1 MKIDV
6 KKNDLTKDEILDIL
20 AKRRT
25 SIRVYDKY
33 DVKLDK
39 NKWGYATLVKS
50 NSVKKM
56 FCFCKDSK
64 GAEIKTKMCPHCGAG
79 IYLSPMGIESKEYA
93 AKRKEDAK
101 NYNSNSYFDPEGS
114 GSKSTYSENGFYIT
128 PHPDFSYGVIIR
140 KFKIALSY
148 AKEELNITSSF
159 DYVVE
164 IVPGEFYKATKKT
177 KSGYVDCD
185 MFEALNINTHTM
197 KYSVPILFKDAENL
211 LSFMDK
217 NADFTKRT
225 AFKEVY
231 YNFDEKITPNSF
243 FMLYMYLYSQYPAIE
258 LLAKMNYTSLIIKC
272 INRVGTAW
280 CKESIK
286 EEAEKLSRVFNP
298 HAATG
303 HLSLCIPKYIGDFL
317 NKVDADVSE
326 YMFWGDIYEY
336 DPLSKE
342 NFEKIINSDYYQ
354 SFRGSLDGIPNLL
367 KYGYKTNKLF
377 NYLVKETLSTKVDK
391 MDKMINE
398 GMDSFDYDDDEY
410 GFYWELNENTD
421 EIGIFANNVILLKD
435 YHNMIEL
442 MKTEQELYPSNILD
456 VHDKTMKAYRLVK
469 DKVKNKKLLEI
480 AKELKKHIP
489 ESDDYTIVC
498 PENTNDFVNEGTRQ
512 HNCVAS
518 YVSDVAS
525 NKCAIFFVRRKDDV
539 DKNYITAEYRH
550 GNLYQIKEK
559 NNQSV
564 RTQAA
569 VEFAK
574 KFCKNLSK
582 TSTFKSI

>member
-6 KKNDLTKDEILDIL
+6 KKNDLTEDEILDIL
-20 AKRRT
+20 AKRKT

-33 DVKLDK
+33 NLKL
-39 NKWGYATLVKS
+39 NISKWDYATLEKS

-56 FCFCKDSK
+56 FCFCKNSK
-64 GAEIKTKMCPHCGAG
+64 GTEIKTKMCPHCGAG
-79 IYLSPMGIESKEYA
+79 IYLSPVKIESKEYA

-101 NYNSNSYFDPEGS
+101 NYRNSYFDPENTER
-114 GSKSTYSENGFYIT
+114 KSIYSENVFYIA
-128 PHPDFSYGVIIR
+128 PHPDFSYGVIIK
-140 KFKIALSY
+140 KFKIAFSY
-148 AKEELNITSSF
+148 AKEELNVTSSF

-164 IVPGEFYKATKKT
+164 IVPGEFCKAAKKT

-197 KYSVPILFKDAENL
+197 KYTVPMLFEGAENL

-231 YNFDEKITPNSF
+231 YNFEERITPNSF

-258 LLAKMNYTSLIIKC
+258 LLAKMNYTSLIRKC
-272 INRVGTAW
+272 INRIGTTW
-280 CKESIK
+280 CKDSIK
-286 EEAEKLSRVFNP
+286 DEAEKLSKIFNP
-298 HAATG
+298 HATTG
-303 HLSLCIPKYIGDFL
+303 HLSLHIPKYMGDFL
-317 NKVDADVSE
+317 NKVDASVVE
-326 YMFWGDIYEY
+326 YMYWGDIYEY

-342 NFEKIINSDYYQ
+342 NFEKIINSDHYQ
-354 SFRGSLDGIPNLL
+354 SFRYSLCEMPNLL

-377 NYLVKETLSTKVDK
+377 NYLVKETLSTKVDD
-391 MDKMINE
+391 MDRMIRRGIN
-398 GMDSFDYDDDEY
+398 SFDYDDDEFVLY
-410 GFYWELNENTD
+410 SGLQEDTD

-442 MKTEQELYPSNILD
+442 MKTKQELYPSNILD
-456 VHDKTMKAYRLVK
+456 IHDKTMNAYKIVK
-469 DKVKNKKLLEI
+469 DKVKNERLLEV

-498 PENTNDFVNEGTRQ
+498 PENTNDFVEEGTRQ

-539 DKNYITAEYRH
+539 DENYITAEYRH

-564 RTQAA
+564 RTPKAI
-569 VEFAK
+569 EFAK

-582 TSTFKSI
+582 TSTFRSI

>member
-20 AKRRT
+20 AKRKT
-25 SIRVYDKY
+25 SIRIYDKY
-33 DVKLDK
+33 DLKLNKD
-39 NKWGYATLVKS
+39 KWGYARFIKS
-50 NSVKKM
+50 NSVRKM
-56 FCFCKDSK
+56 FCFCKNSK
-64 GAEIKTKMCPHCGAG
+64 GAEIKTRMCPHCGAG
-79 IYLSPMGIESKEYA
+79 IYSSPANIESKEYT
-93 AKRKEDAK
+93 AKRKEDAR
-101 NYNSNSYFDPEGS
+101 NYRGGVYFDPEDS
-114 GSKSTYSENGFYIT
+114 GRKSTYSENGFYIA
-128 PHPDFSYGVIIR
+128 PHPNSSYGIIIK
-140 KFKIALSY
+140 KFKIAFSY
-148 AKEELNITSSF
+148 VEEELNITSSF

-197 KYSVPILFKDAENL
+197 KCNVPILFKDAGNL
-211 LSFMDK
+211 FSFIEK

-231 YNFDEKITPNSF
+231 YNFDEKVAPNSF
-243 FMLYMYLYSQYPAIE
+243 FIFYMYLYSQYPAIE

-280 CKESIK
+280 SKKIIK
-286 EEAEKLSRVFNP
+286 DEAEKLSKVFNP

-303 HLSLCIPKYIGDFL
+303 HLSLHIPKYIGNFL

-354 SFRGSLDGIPNLL
+354 SFRGSLYEIPNLL

-391 MDKMINE
+391 MDKMLDVGI
-398 GMDSFDYDDDEY
+398 DSFDDDDEY
-410 GFYWELNENTD
+410 DFYCELSENTD
-421 EIGIFANNVILLKD
+421 EISIFANNVILLKD
-435 YHNMIEL
+435 YHNMVEL
-442 MKTEQELYPSNILD
+442 MKTKQELYPSNILD
-456 VHDKTMKAYRLVK
+456 IHDKTMKAYRLVK
-469 DKVKNKKLLEI
+469 DKVKNEKLLEV

-518 YVSDVAS
+518 YVGDVAS

-550 GNLYQIKEK
+550 GNLYQIREK

-564 RTQAA
+564 RTPKA
-569 VEFAK
+569 VEFAE

>member
-1 MKIDV
+1 MKIDA

-20 AKRRT
+20 AKRKT
-25 SIRVYDKY
+25 SIRIYDKY
-33 DVKLDK
+33 DLKLNKD
-39 NKWGYATLVKS
+39 KWGYATKLIKS

-56 FCFCKDSK
+56 FCFCKNSK

-79 IYLSPMGIESKEYA
+79 IYSSPAKIESKEYT

-101 NYNSNSYFDPEGS
+101 NYRDGVYFDPENS
-114 GSKSTYSENGFYIT
+114 ERKSTYSENGFYIA
-128 PHPDFSYGVIIR
+128 PHPNFSYGIIIK
-140 KFKIALSY
+140 KFKIAFSY

-159 DYVVE
+159 DYIVE

-185 MFEALNINTHTM
+185 MFEALNINTCTM
-197 KYSVPILFKDAENL
+197 KYNILILFKDAENL

-231 YNFDEKITPNSF
+231 YNFDERIAPNSF
-243 FMLYMYLYSQYPAIE
+243 FILYMYLYSQYPAIE
-258 LLAKMNYTSLIIKC
+258 LLAKMNYTSLIRKC
-272 INRVGTAW
+272 INHVGTAW
-280 CKESIK
+280 SKEFIK
-286 EEAEKLSRVFNP
+286 SEAEKLSKVFNP

-303 HLSLCIPKYIGDFL
+303 HLSLHIPKYIGDFL
-317 NKVDADVSE
+317 NKVDADISE

-336 DPLSKE
+336 DPISKE
-342 NFEKIINSDYYQ
+342 NFEKIINSDHYQ
-354 SFRGSLDGIPNLL
+354 SFNNSLHEIPNLL

-377 NYLVKETLSTKVDK
+377 NYLVKETLSTKINE
-391 MDKMINE
+391 MDKMTRGNA
-398 GMDSFDYDDDEY
+398 DFFDDEDAY
-410 GFYWELNENTD
+410 NFYYELNENTD
-421 EIGIFANNVILLKD
+421 EISIFANNVIFLKD

-442 MKTEQELYPSNILD
+442 MKTKQELYPSNILD
-456 VHDKTMKAYRLVK
+456 IHDKTMKAYKLVK
-469 DKVKNKKLLEI
+469 DKVKNEKLLEV

-550 GNLYQIKEK
+550 GNLYQIREK

-564 RTQAA
+564 RTPKA
-569 VEFAK
+569 VEFAE